1 MSTTVVMTDGGLGRG
16 CRRKVRKIPKRPSIP
31 NISKDEFLLRYDV
44 NTSKNPD
51 FPHENYDDLNDI
63 DDSRCLSEF
72 RFRKSELPDLPRPYI
87 FLTTLHVDKE
97 NIPWN

>member
-1 MSTTVVMTDGGLGRG
+1 MASFRESRSILLQNFDDGD
-16 CRRKVRKIPKRPSIP
+16 
-31 NISKDEFLLRYDV
+31 ISKDEFLLPYDV

-51 FPHENYDDLNDI
+51 FPHKNYGKCDLNDI

-97 NIPWN
+97 NMPWN

>member
-1 MSTTVVMTDGGLGRG
+1 MASFRESHSILLQSFDDGD
-16 CRRKVRKIPKRPSIP
+16 
-31 NISKDEFLLRYDV
+31 ISKDEFLLPYDV

-51 FPHENYDDLNDI
+51 FPHENYGKFDLNDI

-97 NIPWN
+97 NMPWN

>member
-1 MSTTVVMTDGGLGRG
+1 MTLTH
-16 CRRKVRKIPKRPSIP
+16 PKTQV
-31 NISKDEFLLRYDV
+31 FA
-44 NTSKNPD
+44 
-51 FPHENYDDLNDI
+51 HENYDDLNDI

-97 NIPWN
+97 NMPWN